1 MSQLHLVIYLDCNAT
16 TRPRPEVVE
25 ALLPYLGERF
35 GNASSVHRRGQAA
48 KAALETARESVGRS
62 LGAEHAREVVFTSGG
77 TEGDYLALRGAL
89 RARPERR
96 HVIVSAIEHEAVL
109 NTARALATEG
119 CEVDL
124 APVDAHGVVRL
135 DALERL
141 LRPDTCIVSVM
152 WANNETGVVQP
163 LERIGALAHAVG
175 AIFHS
180 DAVQALGKLPLRVAA
195 LPLDLLSVSAHK
207 IEGPQGV
214 GALWIRTAAPWLA
227 PLQGGGQE
235 RGRRPGTH
243 HLAGIVGFARA
254 CDLATA
260 ELAEKTARWTE
271 LRDRLERG
279 LLRSLPGVTV
289 HGALAE
295 RVANTSFVSFS
306 GVDGEAVLMLLDEY
320 GVCVSTGSA
329 CTAGDDAPSHVLLAA
344 GVPEALARASVR
356 YSIGRETTAEQIDE
370 TIERTA
376 EIVEH
381 LRALAPPGLEVL
393 TP

>member
-1 MSQLHLVIYLDCNAT
+1 VIYLDCNAT
-16 TRPRPEVVE
+16 TRPRPEVVQ

-48 KAALETARESVGRS
+48 KTALEAARESVGRA
-62 LGAEHAREVVFTSGG
+62 LGAEHGREVVFTSGG
-77 TEGDYLALRGAL
+77 TEGDVLALRGAL

-119 CEVDL
+119 CAVDF

-163 LERIGALAHAVG
+163 IARIGELAHSVG
-175 AIFHS
+175 ALFHT
-180 DAVQALGKLPLRVAA
+180 DAVQALGKLPLRVRD
-195 LPLDLLSVSAHK
+195 LPLDLLSTSAHK

-214 GALWIRTAAPWLA
+214 GALWIRTAAAWLA
-227 PLQGGGQE
+227 PMQGGGQE

-243 HLAGIVGFARA
+243 NLAGIVGFARA
-254 CDLATA
+254 CELALA
-260 ELAEKTARWTE
+260 ELAEKTPRWAE

-279 LLRSLPGVTV
+279 LQRELAGVTV
-289 HGALAE
+289 HGASVE
-295 RVANTSFVSFS
+295 RVANTSFVSFA

-320 GVCVSTGSA
+320 GICVSTGSA

-356 YSIGRETTAEQIDE
+356 FSLGRETTAEQIDE
-370 TIERTA
+370 TIERTV
-376 EIVEH
+376 EIVAH